1 MHFVF
6 QYNTQS
12 ERTPLYTADPRF
24 DITKNDYKQGQNQL
38 TLVGLRNA
46 FTQGEHFKD
55 LYTNHHKDF
64 LSPFYD
70 PAEYFIRAF
79 PDNPSVMSAYAFM
92 LGTNPQSVEGL
103 GMIQEK
109 NIEQPLRDAHV
120 DDTRR
125 ALYLERPHDR
135 AQPVYI
141 HAGNSDGFFFKDVT
155 SMYPG
160 LKKDFD
166 KNLEAASQ
174 EFEYKFGSKLFYKLS
189 SLMNV
194 NRGSIN
200 FQNIAQYLDD
210 YVSAYANGKSTAP
223 FEFDGETL
231 DMITEYYTFL
241 IKFGLLRDPA
251 LNKVIAHPFLY
262 SLLREVLFKAQDDQ
276 EINRWEGPCVSSKIS
291 LAFGNRLTYLA
302 ALRVLN
308 IDKDVLWN
316 PGWGDQ
322 LTFELFFEDGE
333 WFVRIFNNNDLV
345 PLTSRN
351 GNIPL
356 KDFKQYVCSRL
367 YYGDM
372 DAVEAGHEDYH
383 QKASIQGGQC
393 ENLTKVVPLFGCRK
407 KPEYQYSQSKNTEY
421 GWTQN
426 ELRKN
431 DDVRQYGGRNKPGD
445 MVFYIR
451 ARQAA
456 SGYSYQWS
464 SGSQENNQGVT
475 QGQAPEQYSYSWSS
489 DSQNQGLQQQQPQ
502 YQYQYQ
508 TQPQVQTQYQNQ
520 QPNYSTTSTNYGS
533 SGSKVNQEQ
542 KYPYEYTSASPST
555 RKFALS

>member
-1 MHFVF
+1 
-6 QYNTQS
+6 
-12 ERTPLYTADPRF
+12 L
-24 DITKNDYKQGQNQL
+24 I
-38 TLVGLRNA
+38 GLRNA

-70 PAEYFIRAF
+70 PTEYFIRAF

-109 NIEQPLRDAHV
+109 NIDQPLRDAHV

-125 ALYLERPHDR
+125 ALYLERPNDR
-135 AQPVYI
+135 AQPVYV

-160 LKKDFD
+160 LKRDFD

-174 EFEYKFGSKLFYKLS
+174 EFEYKYGSKLFYKLS

-194 NRGSIN
+194 SRGSLN

-210 YVSAYANGKSTAP
+210 YVSAYANGKNTAP

-262 SLLREVLFKAQDDQ
+262 SLLREVLFKAQDEQ

-333 WFVRIFNNNDLV
+333 WYVRIFNNNEIV

-372 DAVEAGHEDYH
+372 DAVESGHEDYH
-383 QKASIQGGQC
+383 QKANIQGGQC

-431 DDVRQYGGRNKPGD
+431 DDVRQYGGRNTASD

-451 ARQAA
+451 ARQAS

-464 SGSQENNQGVT
+464 SGNQGT
-475 QGQAPEQYSYSWSS
+475 DSNSYSGGGTSQAPNQYSYSWSS
-489 DSQNQGLQQQQPQ
+489 GSQNQGQQQQPQ
-502 YQYQYQ
+502 QQYQYPSQ
-508 TQPQVQTQYQNQ
+508 TQSQPQTQNQ
-520 QPNYSTTSTNYGS
+520 QSNYGS
-533 SGSKVNQEQ
+533 SSPKPAQE
-542 KYPYEYTSASPST
+542 YPYEYNAPPAPACKFDVKYT
-555 RKFALS
+555 RICMNYIDIIKLVKCYLCTFYFINVISNILRTPMF